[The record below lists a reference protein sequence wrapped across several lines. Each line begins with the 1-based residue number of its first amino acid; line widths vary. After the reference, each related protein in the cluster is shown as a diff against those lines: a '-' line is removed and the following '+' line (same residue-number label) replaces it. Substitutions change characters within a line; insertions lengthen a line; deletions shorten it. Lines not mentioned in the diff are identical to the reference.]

1 LCVVVFSHLLFVCVV
16 TPASANKFIKHHN
29 MSSWRDLVTKA
40 EALKEREDIQGTF
53 QLLKTAVDDNNQ
65 RHPEL
70 LWRLGRA
77 HYDVAQE
84 STDKAFVEAQCR
96 KGLERVSESLTAEEA
111 SAGAHKWK
119 GILLGC
125 VSDFIPTKEK
135 IASTYVMKQ
144 HFERSLQLN
153 ERDSTSHHCLA
164 KWCWAM
170 NQISWIERQAANV
183 LFGKPPTCS
192 LEQCKDSLLRSD
204 AIDQTVHNQM
214 MLGDV
219 ALKMGHRDESAKW
232 YASAA
237 ALPAVSLNQQRQQKE
252 AAKKLASL

>member
-1 LCVVVFSHLLFVCVV
+1 
-16 TPASANKFIKHHN
+16 
-29 MSSWRDLVTKA
+29 MSSWRDIVTKA
-40 EALKEREDIQGTF
+40 EALKDKEDVQGTF
-53 QLLKTAVDDNNQ
+53 SLLSNAVYDNHQ
-65 RHPEL
+65 HHSEL

-84 STDKAFVEAQCR
+84 STDKKYVEAQCR
-96 KGLERVSESLTAEEA
+96 KGLDRVAESLAAEEA

-144 HFERSLQLN
+144 HFERSIELN
-153 ERDSTSHHCLA
+153 ERDSTAHHCLA

-204 AIDQTVHNQM
+204 AIDKTVHNQI

-219 ALKMGHRDESAKW
+219 TLRMGNREESAKW
-232 YASAA
+232 YSSAA
-237 ALPAVSLNQQRQQKE
+237 SLPAVSLNQQRQQQE